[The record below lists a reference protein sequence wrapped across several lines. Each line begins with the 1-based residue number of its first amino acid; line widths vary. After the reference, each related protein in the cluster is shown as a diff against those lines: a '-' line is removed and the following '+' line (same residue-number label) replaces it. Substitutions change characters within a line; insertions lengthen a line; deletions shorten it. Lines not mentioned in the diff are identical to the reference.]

1 MELLRHKVC
10 ERVYGEGDNM
20 FYDFDVND
28 IKTWLSEACVHD

>member
-28 IKTWLSEACVHD
+28 IKT